1 MRFFVIKMK
10 YVILSAVVFVA
21 LGCVAFIVGNTVEDV
36 GNMQKEVPI
45 YCVETDEKKI
55 AITFD
60 CAWNADD
67 VDSIIETLKKYDCK
81 ATFFVVGDWLERFP
95 DEVKKL
101 SDNGHEIANH
111 SYGHGHFNSMSKE
124 QMLSDMQKC
133 DDKIKEVTGIAPTL
147 FRAPY
152 GEYNDLLIKTCR
164 ESGRIYIQWSV
175 DSLDWKDISEQEIY
189 DRCIKKS
196 KSGDILLLH
205 NGTPYTAKV
214 LPRILEELAKEY
226 KFVKVSD
233 MIYKDNYTVDITGCQ
248 RKNK

>member
-164 ESGRIYIQWSV
+164 ERGRIYIQWSV
-175 DSLDWKDISEQEIY
+175 DSLDTK
-189 DRCIKKS
+189 
-196 KSGDILLLH
+196 ILQLGTNK
-205 NGTPYTAKV
+205 NGLNTGIGGLRNVSPF
-214 LPRILEELAKEY
+214 LSY
-226 KFVKVSD
+226 KPFNRYFIF
-233 MIYKDNYTVDITGCQ
+233 IYKNLIDYHCGGIVLFLNGH
-248 RKNK
+248 